1 MQPSTQESHTV
12 TRPLAL
18 LIAVCGWVALAPVTA
33 SAQIYA
39 ARDANGVLVLSD
51 KPLGPGATTYPLN
64 RSAAIRT
71 TAPNRSSIDES
82 WDQLID
88 RHASE
93 FGVRSDL
100 VRAVIHVES
109 GFNPRARSNKGA
121 MGLMQLM
128 PATAEELGVRNPYDP
143 AQNIRGGV
151 AYLSALLDR
160 YDRNEELALAAY
172 NAGPGAVDRYGE
184 TVPPFRETQDY
195 VKKVAGRSQPSS
207 RSQTSVYEITEI
219 RADGTV
225 FKRYSNQK
233 PAAGEYRVIARVRPA
248 AAAAMTR

>member
-1 MQPSTQESHTV
+1 V
-12 TRPLAL
+12 TRPLAFL
-18 LIAVCGWVALAPVTA
+18 VAVFGWVALAPVTA

-39 ARDANGVLVLSD
+39 VRDANGILVLSD
-51 KPLGPGATTYPLN
+51 KPLGPGATTYPST
-64 RSAAIRT
+64 RSAIRT
-71 TAPNRSSIDES
+71 TAPNRGPIDSS

-109 GFNPRARSNKGA
+109 GFNPRARSSKGA

-128 PATAEELGVRNPYDP
+128 PATAEELGVGNPYDP

-160 YDRNEELALAAY
+160 YDHNEELALAAY
-172 NAGPGAVDRYGE
+172 NAGPGAVDRYGV

-195 VKKVAGRSQPSS
+195 VKKVAGRSQVSS
-207 RSQTSVYEITEI
+207 RSQTSVYEISEA

-225 FKRYSNQK
+225 AKRYTNQK
-233 PAAGEYRVIARVRPA
+233 PTGGEYRVIARVRPA
-248 AAAAMTR
+248 AAPPETR

>member
-1 MQPSTQESHTV
+1 MARS
-12 TRPLAL
+12 LAFVV
-18 LIAVCGWVALAPVTA
+18 AVFGWIALAPATA
-33 SAQIYA
+33 AAQIYA

-51 KPLGPGATTYPLN
+51 KPLGPGATTYPLT

-71 TAPNRSSIDES
+71 TAPSRATVDSP

-160 YDRNEELALAAY
+160 YDHNEELALAAY
-172 NAGPGAVDRYGE
+172 NAGPGAVDRYGV

-195 VKKVAGRSQPSS
+195 VKKVAGRSQVSA
-207 RSQTSVYEITEI
+207 RSQTSVYEITET

-225 FKRYSNQK
+225 AKRYSNQK
-233 PAAGEYRVIARVRPA
+233 PSAGAYRVIARIRPA
-248 AAAAMTR
+248 ASPAETR

>member
-1 MQPSTQESHTV
+1 MV
-12 TRPLAL
+12 RPFAYLVV
-18 LIAVCGWVALAPVTA
+18 VCGWVALAPLTA

-39 ARDANGVLVLSD
+39 VRDANGVLVLSD
-51 KPLGPGATTYPLN
+51 KPLGPGATTYPLT

-71 TAPNRSSIDES
+71 TAPTRTSVDSA
-82 WDQLID
+82 WDQIID
-88 RHASE
+88 RHATE

-160 YDRNEELALAAY
+160 YDHNEELALAAY
-172 NAGPGAVDRYGE
+172 NAGPGAVDRYGV
-184 TVPPFRETQDY
+184 TVPPFRETRDY
-195 VKKVAGRSQPSS
+195 VKKVAGRSQNAS
-207 RSQTSVYEITEI
+207 RSQTAIYEITEI
-219 RADGTV
+219 RDDGTV
-225 FKRYSNQK
+225 AKRYSNQK
-233 PAAGEYRVIARVRPA
+233 PTAGEYRVIARVRPA
-248 AAAAMTR
+248 AAPAAAR